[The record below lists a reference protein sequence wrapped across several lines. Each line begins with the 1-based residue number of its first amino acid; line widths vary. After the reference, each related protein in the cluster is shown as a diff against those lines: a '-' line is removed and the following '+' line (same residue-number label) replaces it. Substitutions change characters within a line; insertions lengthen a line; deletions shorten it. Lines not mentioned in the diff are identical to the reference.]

1 MHDARGN
8 ATGLY
13 PGSYRPP
20 GERGERARPVR
31 EAQTGRAVR
40 GVLVLFAAAL
50 VAVGLVLVGASVPA
64 LASPT
69 NTASDVP
76 EAVAPSAPSGNS
88 EQGATPGPSHL
99 LQKAEREGSVR
110 VIVRLRTDFAPEGR
124 LGRTEV
130 ADQRDGIESAQA
142 GLREQLRGTGYQ
154 TMREFQTIPYIVLDV
169 SPRALQAL
177 QRSSLATDVIEDR
190 LDEASRDESATQD
203 LDSPTL
209 AQSTPLVQAPTMWA
223 NGYTG
228 SGKVLAILD
237 TGVDSSHPFLA
248 NKVIEEA
255 CFTGSGVA
263 GAGSCPN
270 GSSTQVGAGSGVPCT
285 FATFGCQHGT
295 HVAGIA
301 AGRGSSFS
309 GVAKDAN
316 IMAVQVFSRFTGAP
330 CANAGES
337 PCALSYTSDQI
348 AGMERVYIR
357 RGAYDFSSVNMSI
370 GGGRNTSTCDSD
382 PRKPIIDNLRSAGIA
397 TVISSGNDGYSDAT
411 TTPAC
416 ISSAIS
422 VGSTSKSDTLSYYSN
437 SAPWLSLL
445 APGESIYSSIP
456 GGGFAYFDGTSMAA
470 PHVTGAWALL
480 EQQDPT
486 ASVSSIL
493 SRLQNTGLSVTDTR
507 VVGGLM
513 KPRIKIADAAGIA
526 PQPPNDNFA
535 NARIFSGYSYAASGT
550 NVGATRESGDP
561 AFVGPNNTSHT
572 VWYRWTAPV
581 AETVEIDTC
590 YGLTNFDTILG
601 VYTGSALGSLTEVTS
616 NDDGCD
622 FGRGSKVTLNATQGT
637 TYHILVDGYATQKGD
652 FTLEVVDKTAPTV
665 ASTTPA
671 NGGRVN
677 PGANIKVTFS
687 EPVMGGGVN
696 PTTFKLKRSGTT
708 TFIGATV
715 SYDPATMRA
724 TLNPNNNL
732 QSGRTYVAT
741 VTSGVRDE
749 ATNFLDQDA
758 SVAGNQPKT
767 WKFTVN

>member
-1 MHDARGN
+1 MHNAREN
-8 ATGLY
+8 PTGLS
-13 PGSYRPP
+13 PGSYRLP
-20 GERGERARPVR
+20 GEWPEGEHLVHQ
-31 EAQTGRAVR
+31 AQTGRAVR
-40 GVLVLFAAAL
+40 GALVLIVAAL
-50 VAVGLVLVGASVPA
+50 VAVGLVLVGTSIPD

-69 NTASDVP
+69 NTTSDLSD
-76 EAVAPSAPSGNS
+76 AGLGSSGNS
-88 EQGATPGPSHL
+88 EQGATPGPSRL

-124 LGRTEV
+124 LSRTEV
-130 ADQRDGIESAQA
+130 VDQRDGIDGAQA

-154 TMREFQTIPYIVLDV
+154 TMREFQTIPYIALDV

-177 QRSSLATDVIEDR
+177 QRSPLATDVVEDQ
-190 LDEASRDESATQD
+190 LDEASMDESAPQD

-228 SGKVLAILD
+228 SGEVVAILD

-248 NKVIEEA
+248 NKVVEEA
-255 CFTGSGVA
+255 CFTGNGLA

-270 GSSTQVGAGSGVPCT
+270 GMSTQVGPGSAVPCT
-285 FATFGCQHGT
+285 YAPFGCEHGT

-301 AGRGSSFS
+301 AGRGRSFS

-316 IMAVQVFSRFTGAP
+316 IMAVQVFSRFTGSF

-348 AGMERVYIR
+348 AGMERVFIR
-357 RGAYDFSSVNMSI
+357 RNNYDFSSVNMSI
-370 GGGRNTSTCDSD
+370 GGGRNTTNCDSD

-397 TVISSGNDGYSDAT
+397 TVISSGNDGYSDAA

-422 VGSTSKSDTLSYYSN
+422 VGSTTKSDTLSYFSN

-445 APGESIYSSIP
+445 APGETIYSSIP
-456 GGGFAYFDGTSMAA
+456 GGRFAYFDGTSMAA
-470 PHVTGAWALL
+470 AHVTGAWALL

-486 ASVSSIL
+486 ASVSTTL
-493 SRLQNTGLSVTDTR
+493 SRLQSSGLSVTDTR
-507 VVGGLM
+507 VAGGLT
-513 KPRIKIADAAGIA
+513 KPRIRIADAAGVP
-526 PQPPNDNFA
+526 PQPANDNFA
-535 NARIFSGYSYAASGT
+535 NARIFSGYSYAANGT
-550 NVGATRESGDP
+550 NVGATLERDDP
-561 AFVGPNNTSHT
+561 RALNGSITSHT

-581 AETVEIDTC
+581 SETVEIDTC
-590 YGLTNFDTILG
+590 YGLTNFDTMLG
-601 VYTGSALGSLTEVTS
+601 VYTGGALDTLTEMAS
-616 NDDGCD
+616 NEDGCD

-637 TYHILVDGYATQKGD
+637 TYNILVDGYASQKGD
-652 FTLEVVDKTAPTV
+652 FTLEVVDKTAPSV
-665 ASTTPA
+665 ASTNPA
-671 NGGRVN
+671 NGGKID
-677 PGANIKVTFS
+677 PGANVRATFS

-708 TFIGATV
+708 KFVGARV

-724 TLNPNNNL
+724 TLDPNNDL
-732 QSGRTYVAT
+732 RSGSTYVAT
-741 VTSGVRDE
+741 VTTEVRDE

-758 SVAGNQPKT
+758 SAAGNQPKT
-767 WKFTVN
+767 WKFTVR

>member
-1 MHDARGN
+1 MMQPTLIESTR
-8 ATGLY
+8 LK
-13 PGSYRPP
+13 SSR
-20 GERGERARPVR
+20 
-31 EAQTGRAVR
+31 GRAVK
-40 GVLVLFAAAL
+40 GAVILLAAAL
-50 VAVGLVLVGASVPA
+50 VAVGLVLMGTSVPA
-64 LASPT
+64 HASPT
-69 NTASDVP
+69 FTTNATSDV
-76 EAVAPSAPSGNS
+76 ANANAPSETSGTN
-88 EQGATPGPSHL
+88 EQEGTPDSSHL

-124 LGRTEV
+124 LGRVEAAV
-130 ADQRDGIESAQA
+130 QRDGIESARA
-142 GLREQLRGTGYQ
+142 GLQEQLRGTGYQ
-154 TMREFQTIPYIVLDV
+154 TLREYETVPYVALKLT
-169 SPRALQAL
+169 PRALRAVQ
-177 QRSSLATDVIEDR
+177 
-190 LDEASRDESATQD
+190 
-203 LDSPTL
+203 DSPHATTIQEDVAVPADL
-209 AQSTPLVQAPTMWA
+209 AQSAPKVQAPTMWA
-223 NGYTG
+223 NNFTG
-228 SGKVLAILD
+228 AGKTIAVLD
-237 TGVDSSHPFLA
+237 TGVDRFHPFLGGR
-248 NKVIEEA
+248 VVEEA
-255 CFTGSGVA
+255 CYSSTSN
-263 GAGSCPN
+263 CPN
-270 GSSTQVGAGSGVPCT
+270 GQKTQAGTNSAAPCT
-285 FATFGCQHGT
+285 YAANGCRHGT

-301 AGRGSSFS
+301 AGQGSNFS
-309 GVAKDAN
+309 GVAPNAN
-316 IMAVQVFSRFTGAP
+316 IMAVQVFSRITGTDCNSAFEDP
-330 CANAGES
+330 CART
-337 PCALSYTSDQI
+337 YTSDQI
-348 AGMERVYIR
+348 AGLERVYQLR
-357 RGAYDFSSVNMSI
+357 NTRSFAAVNMSI
-370 GGGRNTSTCDSD
+370 GGGRYFDYCDTDS
-382 PRKPIIDNLRSAGIA
+382 RKPIIDNLRSAGIA
-397 TVISSGNDGYSDAT
+397 TVIAAGNDSHTDSVSAPG
-411 TTPAC
+411 C
-416 ISSAIS
+416 ISTAVT
-422 VGSTSKSDTLSYYSN
+422 VGSTTKQDTLSSFSN
-437 SAPWLSLL
+437 MSNMVDLL
-445 APGESIYSSIP
+445 APGESITSSVP
-456 GGGFAYFDGTSMAA
+456 GGGFAIFDGTSMAA
-470 PHVTGAWALL
+470 PHVAGAWALL
-480 EQQDPT
+480 EEQNPARSWYD
-486 ASVSSIL
+486 IL
-493 SRLQNTGLSVTDTR
+493 FSLYLHGTDVTDTR
-507 VVGGLM
+507 PGGIVTG
-513 KPRIKIADAAGIA
+513 KRINIADAAGIA
-526 PQPPNDNFA
+526 PQPANDNFA

-550 NVGATRESGDP
+550 NVGATHESGDP